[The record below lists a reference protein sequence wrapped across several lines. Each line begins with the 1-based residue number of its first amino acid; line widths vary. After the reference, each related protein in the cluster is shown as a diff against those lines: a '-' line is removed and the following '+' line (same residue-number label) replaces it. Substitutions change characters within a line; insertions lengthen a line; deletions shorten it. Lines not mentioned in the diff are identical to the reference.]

1 MLNNGKQSK
10 HYEGE
15 AACVGCCPASALV
28 FPRPGIS
35 RTEREPAFPMVL
47 WLSASDTILKDAIS
61 LSILRKLELSRGT
74 LSCWRTS
81 ETAFESLRRGTFH
94 RFTLFFRDPRRG
106 FLCGV
111 VLLVLVGR
119 LFVVR
124 GSLLIF
130 ISGYGNRLCTTVW
143 QTLAATAVT
152 ESAAIVSSEVPL
164 ALQRCGKS
172 LSRPQLFFILCLD
185 FFLGQF
191 QARLFDRHCCNE
203 HGNSS
208 KKILAYCLKYAIE

>member
-94 RFTLFFRDPRRG
+94 RFTLSSGILVGG
-106 FLCGV
+106 FCV
-111 VLLVLVGR
+111 VLCCLFWLGACLSFEAPCLFSFQGTATGFVPQFGKLWPPQLSRRALQLLVPRYPWPSRGVGNHFPDHNSFSFYVLISFLTSFKR
-119 LFVVR
+119 D
-124 GSLLIF
+124 SLI
-130 ISGYGNRLCTTVW
+130 V
-143 QTLAATAVT
+143 TAVT
-152 ESAAIVSSEVPL
+152 ST
-164 ALQRCGKS
+164 ALVQKKS
-172 LSRPQLFFILCLD
+172 WLT
-185 FFLGQF
+185 
-191 QARLFDRHCCNE
+191 A
-203 HGNSS
+203 
-208 KKILAYCLKYAIE
+208 